1 MRPWE
6 AGPGSMEARTAA
18 ASSASEHGERHV
30 GSLIPYA
37 RPRVANACDVCKRRK
52 VKCNGGKPCS
62 YCLSRKLP
70 SLCVYSPPR
79 QRRPR
84 ASRLSGIQGGVQEE
98 PSQTSRGARSS
109 SRGIEDGAPHSA
121 ASPQPSISPSRGH
134 AGAAHSA
141 PVGSPHARTSSRSS
155 RKESPPLVTKESQT
169 PSRRSLPGA
178 ARGARGVGEGS
189 RSGQSRPQSQ
199 QGPQRN
205 QHDAAHQRGQ
215 EQEQEQ
221 EEEEEQEPQP
231 QQPDA
236 GSGPGP
242 GPGAEA
248 HNEETEVPREG
259 RLLVDPQGKLIFIG
273 DCAPLSFFRTV
284 QRLITSRIDP
294 DAFAPENSGYS
305 ALENNNASY
314 HPRTS
319 GGAVFPGGGGNGG
332 GYGGLGYSGGDGR
345 SGRFGPGPPLVQM
358 STIEPAVTAYFQST
372 TGLIDIFDDDQ
383 AQQPRQLIEDIT
395 SWAAQLRGGG
405 GGGGG
410 GVPPGGDATSALFYL
425 VLAIGLLF
433 QKNSTNSTNTKSSSS
448 PSEVGSSFSE
458 SESIAQAYFDHA
470 RDLAFANL
478 TGNLGLASVQSF
490 ILITL
495 YMLGA
500 CQINGAF
507 IFFGIAARSAFS
519 IGIHRTEVN
528 ARFSPEIHRQRDRLW
543 KSLRVVDL
551 FLSTSMGRPPATS
564 DVDCTV
570 LYHDVDGEG
579 REQTDPE
586 AGGDC
591 LLNGSAQIFL
601 IIEGIV
607 LEVYSRRK
615 ISPQLTEGISRE
627 LREWSARWLQRLKR
641 VIEERRPSPRQTPL
655 PSDQQGGLT
664 AAGAMANGACQVLAS
679 YYYAVILVSRP
690 FLMVELRRRL
700 AEGYPTEAFTAKD
713 GLVTSGKSKLAD
725 ACIDAASLMVDP
737 IQDLIQRGLMTRRAP
752 VIVSWLFASSL
763 VLGLGLLGGF
773 GRIIEKYCRASIAAL
788 EYFAEADA
796 HAVQYSLIAKSLLNT
811 ALAYLEKREMQDRLR
826 RTESSSQLFG
836 LIPRGDSG
844 DDTTHD
850 NNNNHNTTTNDH
862 EDPNPSNS
870 HQHQHDQQSHY
881 QRSIQHTNPS
891 VGGHFAGGI
900 HGSIRGGGST
910 HPQQQQQQP
919 KPLSYPIGT
928 THHHNYHH
936 HHHHHTPPTSS
947 FFSPSRFNN
956 TNNNMNHNHFDFVGH
971 GHESTATTFLGMTE
985 SLPRT
990 PEFSIMGGSLDS
1002 DADQT
1007 FGAMNL
1013 FPLLETDGHID
1024 LAYYF

>member
-1 MRPWE
+1 
-6 AGPGSMEARTAA
+6 MEARV
-18 ASSASEHGERHV
+18 ASPVSSDHGH
-30 GSLIPYA
+30 GLLPSP

-52 VKCNGGKPCS
+52 VKCNGATPCG
-62 YCLSRKLP
+62 YCVSRKHP
-70 SLCVYSPPR
+70 SLCLYSPPR
-79 QRRPR
+79 QRRAR
-84 ASRLSGIQGGVQEE
+84 VRVSRLTGVQEGEQGGQEGHQE
-98 PSQTSRGARSS
+98 PSEADGGGGA
-109 SRGIEDGAPHSA
+109 HSA
-121 ASPQPSISPSRGH
+121 VSPQPSCSSRGGH
-134 AGAAHSA
+134 AVHPAPAAST
-141 PVGSPHARTSSRSS
+141 SQARASSRSS
-155 RKESPPLVTKESQT
+155 NSSSSKETPPVVTKESEI
-169 PSRRSLPGA
+169 PSRRSLPGEVT
-178 ARGARGVGEGS
+178 GGSVVGNEG
-189 RSGQSRPQSQ
+189 Q
-199 QGPQRN
+199 QE
-205 QHDAAHQRGQ
+205 
-215 EQEQEQ
+215 EQEQ
-221 EEEEEQEPQP
+221 
-231 QQPDA
+231 QQPRE
-236 GSGPGP
+236 P

-284 QRLITSRIDP
+284 QRLIISRIDP

-305 ALENNNASY
+305 ALENNNAAY
-314 HPRTS
+314 YPRAS
-319 GGAVFPGGGGNGG
+319 GADAAAGVFPAGDG
-332 GYGGLGYSGGDGR
+332 GYGGIGRGGGGGGGGYSGGGGR
-345 SGRFGPGPPLVQM
+345 GSPLVQT
-358 STIEPAVTAYFQST
+358 SIIESAVTAYFQST
-372 TGLIDIFDDDQ
+372 AGLIDIFDDQ

-395 SWAAQLRGGG
+395 SWAVQLGRSRTGMRAANEEEGTFLGAGGT
-405 GGGGG
+405 G
-410 GVPPGGDATSALFYL
+410 GVPPGGDATSAVFYL

-433 QKNSTNSTNTKSSSS
+433 QKTITNKSSSS
-448 PSEVGSSFSE
+448 PRSEPSGVPESSFPE

-478 TGNLGLASVQSF
+478 SGNLGLASVQSF
-490 ILITL
+490 LLITL

-570 LYHDVDGEG
+570 LYHAVDGEG
-579 REQTDPE
+579 REQTDPDFS
-586 AGGDC
+586 GDY

-641 VIEERRPSPRQTPL
+641 VIDEERPRPSPRQTPL
-655 PSDQQGGLT
+655 LT
-664 AAGAMANGACQVLAS
+664 AAGSEAMVVNGACQVLAS

-700 AEGYPTEAFTAKD
+700 AEGYPAEAFTARD
-713 GLVTSGKSKLAD
+713 GVVTSGKSKLAD

-737 IQDLIQRGLMTRRAP
+737 IQDLIERGLMARRAP

-836 LIPRGDSG
+836 LIPGRNSG
-844 DDTTHD
+844 DNTTNENHNND
-850 NNNNHNTTTNDH
+850 NHNNNNHNIINGH
-862 EDPNPSNS
+862 EDLRDTSLTS
-870 HQHQHDQQSHY
+870 HQHQYDQQSHY

-891 VGGHFAGGI
+891 VGGQFGGI
-900 HGSIRGGGST
+900 PGSFRGDGST
-910 HPQQQQQQP
+910 LTQQP
-919 KPLSYPIGT
+919 PPPPPPKPSSYHIGT
-928 THHHNYHH
+928 HHNSHNHHNYLHH
-936 HHHHHTPPTSS
+936 HHHHPHAHAHAHTPSS
-947 FFSPSRFNN
+947 TAFSPVVSRFNS
-956 TNNNMNHNHFDFVGH
+956 NNMNRHFDFFG
-971 GHESTATTFLGMTE
+971 GHESTSTAATTFLGMTE

-1007 FGAMNL
+1007 FGALNL

-1024 LAYYF
+1024 LANYF

>member
-1 MRPWE
+1 
-6 AGPGSMEARTAA
+6 MEARAV
-18 ASSASEHGERHV
+18 SGGGHGH
-30 GSLIPYA
+30 GLIPPSP
-37 RPRVANACDVCKRRK
+37 RSPRVANACDVCKRRK
-52 VKCNGGKPCS
+52 VKCNGKMPCS
-62 YCLSRKLP
+62 YCELEQKKQQTDATGRDNKRITTSKSEVSTRG
-70 SLCVYSPPR
+70 SHWQR
-79 QRRPR
+79 QRRR
-84 ASRLSGIQGGVQEE
+84 RVE
-98 PSQTSRGARSS
+98 
-109 SRGIEDGAPHSA
+109 
-121 ASPQPSISPSRGH
+121 GH
-134 AGAAHSA
+134 
-141 PVGSPHARTSSRSS
+141 R
-155 RKESPPLVTKESQT
+155 
-169 PSRRSLPGA
+169 
-178 ARGARGVGEGS
+178 
-189 RSGQSRPQSQ
+189 
-199 QGPQRN
+199 RN
-205 QHDAAHQRGQ
+205 QDDAQQQ

-221 EEEEEQEPQP
+221 LQDEPGEEQEPP
-231 QQPDA
+231 QE
-236 GSGPGP
+236 PGP
-242 GPGAEA
+242 GPNPSPRAEA

-294 DAFAPENSGYS
+294 DAFTPENSGYS
-305 ALENNNASY
+305 ALENNASY
-314 HPRTS
+314 HARAS
-319 GGAVFPGGGGNGG
+319 AAGGVFPGGG
-332 GYGGLGYSGGDGR
+332 YGGFGYGGDGR
-345 SGRFGPGPPLVQM
+345 SGGFGPGPPPVQT
-358 STIEPAVTAYFQST
+358 SIIESAVTAYFQST
-372 TGLIDIFDDDQ
+372 AGLIDIFDDQ

-395 SWAAQLRGGG
+395 SWAVQLRRSRTTGTGAETG
-405 GGGGG
+405 ASEEGTLFMGAGGGG
-410 GVPPGGDATSALFYL
+410 GVPPGGDATSAVFYL

-433 QKNSTNSTNTKSSSS
+433 QKNNTNTHTKSSPS
-448 PSEVGSSFSE
+448 PSEPSEVPESDFSE
-458 SESIAQAYFDHA
+458 SESAAQSYFDHA
-470 RDLAFANL
+470 RDLAFAHL

-490 ILITL
+490 MLITL

-528 ARFSPEIHRQRDRLW
+528 SRFSPEIHRQRDRLW

-570 LYHDVDGEG
+570 LYHAVDGEG
-579 REQTDPE
+579 REQTDPDSS
-586 AGGDC
+586 GRY

-627 LREWSARWLQRLKR
+627 LREWSARWLQRLNR
-641 VIEERRPSPRQTPL
+641 VIEERSRLSPRQTPL
-655 PSDQQGGLT
+655 PTADQRGGLT
-664 AAGAMANGACQVLAS
+664 AAETMVNGACQVLAS

-700 AEGYPTEAFTAKD
+700 AEGYPAEAFTARD

-725 ACIDAASLMVDP
+725 ACIDSASLMVDP
-737 IQDLIQRGLMTRRAP
+737 IQDLIQRGLMARRAP

-811 ALAYLEKREMQDRLR
+811 ALAHLEKREMQDRLR

-844 DDTTHD
+844 DETTHD
-850 NNNNHNTTTNDH
+850 DNNHNTNNNNDH
-862 EDPNPSNS
+862 EDPSTSNS
-870 HQHQHDQQSHY
+870 YQQQQHQHDQQSHY

-891 VGGHFAGGI
+891 VGGQLGGI

-910 HPQQQQQQP
+910 HTQQQP
-919 KPLSYPIGT
+919 TPSSYPP
-928 THHHNYHH
+928 HHNSHHNHH
-936 HHHHHTPPTSS
+936 HHHHHHAHAHAHTPSSS
-947 FFSPSRFNN
+947 FWGDRF
-956 TNNNMNHNHFDFVGH
+956 NNNMNHDLDFV

-1002 DADQT
+1002 DADQM
-1007 FGAMNL
+1007 FGALNL

-1024 LAYYF
+1024 LANYF